1 MRNLWNKWNEFS
13 LIGRILVFLIL
24 GAILGVVAPQ
34 AEWIGILGNL
44 FVAALKSVAPIL
56 VFFLVISALANAK
69 TDGSMKTIVV
79 LYIISTFV
87 AAAVAVAASTSSR
100 SSSRLPLPKTPKRQP
115 LRASPKF
122 WARLS

>member
-24 GAILGVVAPQ
+24 GAILGVVAPRL
-34 AEWIGILGNL
+34 EWIGILGNL

-69 TDGSMKTIVV
+69 ADGSMKTIVV

-87 AAAVAVAASTSSR
+87 AAAVAVAAS
-100 SSSRLPLPKTPKRQP
+100 LPLPR
-115 LRASPKF
+115 
-122 WARLS
+122 